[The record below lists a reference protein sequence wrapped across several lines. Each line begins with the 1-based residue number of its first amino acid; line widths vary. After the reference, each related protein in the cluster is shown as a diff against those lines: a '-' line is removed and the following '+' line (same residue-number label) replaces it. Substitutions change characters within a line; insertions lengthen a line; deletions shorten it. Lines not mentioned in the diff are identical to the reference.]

1 MRNVNSMIYDFAVIG
16 AGISGASVAAELCKS
31 GSVIVLEAES
41 SPGYHSTGRSA
52 ALFTPNYGPE
62 LVRKISRLS
71 YDFLKN
77 PPEGF
82 TNNKLLAPR
91 GMMSVAMGQPLS
103 TLNPLV
109 DLAKGEIELIDQ
121 ERTLELAPFLNS
133 DSVRGAA
140 YERAVEDIDVASLHQ
155 GFLKVLSRSGGLLRV
170 DMAVKGLSRHQGV
183 WNIAAGDEILR
194 SRVVINAAG
203 AWADCIGR
211 MAGLRPIQL
220 SPKRRSAILVDAPL
234 TTELANVPAMDFVGV
249 DNYIKP
255 EKTRLMV
262 SPGDAVPVA
271 PQDIQ
276 VDDYD
281 IAVLVDWLES
291 ATSICVGRIDHQ
303 WAGLRSFVPDGLPV
317 VGFDSEAEGFF
328 WLAAQGGYGI
338 MMAPSL
344 GRLSAELILRDR
356 FPEDFIDVGIK
367 RENLSPARIR

>member
-1 MRNVNSMIYDFAVIG
+1 MIYDFAVIG
-16 AGISGASVAAELCKS
+16 AGISGASVAAELSKS
-31 GSVIVLEAES
+31 GSVVVLEAES

-62 LVRKISRLS
+62 LVRKICRLS
-71 YDFLKN
+71 YDFLKS
-77 PPEGF
+77 PPEEF

-109 DLAKGEIELIDQ
+109 DAGKGDIELIDKEQ
-121 ERTLELAPFLNS
+121 TLKLAPFLNPG
-133 DSVRGAA
+133 SVQGAA
-140 YERAVEDIDVASLHQ
+140 YERAVEDIDVDALHQ
-155 GFLKVLSRSGGLLRV
+155 GFLKSLLRFGGHLRV
-170 DMAVKGLSRHQGV
+170 DVAVKELSRRQGT
-183 WNIAAGDEILR
+183 WEIKAGDEILR
-194 SRVVINAAG
+194 SRIVVNAAG
-203 AWADCIGR
+203 AWADSIGQ

-234 TTELANVPAMDFVGV
+234 AMNLANTPAMDFVGV

-262 SPGDAVPVA
+262 SPGDAVPVE

-276 VDDYD
+276 ADDYD

-291 ATSICVGRIDHQ
+291 TTSINVNRIEHQ
-303 WAGLRSFVPDGLPV
+303 WAGLRSFVPDGHPV
-317 VGFDSEAEGFF
+317 VGFAPELEGFF
-328 WLAAQGGYGI
+328 WLAGQGGYGI

-344 GRLSAELILRDR
+344 ARASAELILRDCM
-356 FPEDFIDVGIK
+356 PKDFIDRGIE
-367 RENLSPARIR
+367 REYLSPARMG